1 MNRLKSIFG
10 PTVDE
15 VWEKLCDQ
23 INGEIVSKGI
33 WKDKRIE
40 GKYKCWTII
49 LDCYTIM
56 AGQTPMTYTRIRVPF
71 INVDDFRF
79 KVYNKNILNTIGK
92 EVDMEEMKTENEEF
106 DNNYIIKTNNIEKMK
121 TIISKEKIFDI
132 IARQKKIN
140 LEIRDDEGKFGVE
153 FPQNIDEIYF
163 HTLGIIKDGE
173 RLKDLYN
180 LFCEL
185 LDLLCEIGSSY
196 ESKAVVEL

>member
-15 VWEKLCDQ
+15 VWEKLCKQ
-23 INGEIVSKGI
+23 INGEIIDTGVFKN
-33 WKDKRIE
+33 KRIE

-56 AGQTPMTYTRIRVPF
+56 AGQTPMTYTRIRAPF

-79 KVYNKNILNTIGK
+79 KIYDKNILNTIGR
-92 EVDMEEMKTENEEF
+92 EINMEEIKTGNEEF
-106 DNNYIIKTNNIEKMK
+106 DNNYIIKTTDVKKMG
-121 TIISKEKIFDI
+121 IILSKEKIFDI
-132 IARQKKIN
+132 IAKQKKIH

-153 FPQNIDEIYF
+153 FPKNMDEIYF
-163 HTLGIIKDGE
+163 QTLGIIRDGE

-196 ESKAVVEL
+196 ESKIALEL